1 MINALCQDKSQTKNP
16 VLKGFGKKKR
26 LRVFLLI
33 EVCLLLWFWGVLEF
47 WVYGFGGLGF
57 VVVWGL
63 FFCWGNKLKYVGT
76 VLGFLKA
83 QNRTRGPKVYFLFK
97 LQSTLNL
104 YLKYTPF

>member
-76 VLGFLKA
+76 VLGFLKH
-83 QNRTRGPKVYFLFK
+83 RTVPADLRSISFSNF
-97 LQSTLNL
+97 NL
-104 YLKYTPF
+104 LSIYI